1 MGNHPWVSD
10 FLAVAMLAIAAYCIA
25 RLVVSVRSPGVTQ
38 RDSDAVHAVMG
49 VSMAGMLVPSFSSAP
64 NGLWLMVFSGSALW
78 FGWKVLHDSDRV
90 AVGGHPPG
98 SHLTHLL
105 MCVAMLYMLIVMD
118 WNGSMHASHGV
129 GMLAMGGMSTRGAQ
143 WPLLAVV
150 LTALLV
156 GDVAI
161 NAGLNRRRLVPT
173 QLAPVGEL
181 SMAQVGEPGYVLGA
195 SGGQRDDPLSNV
207 PLDVHRGPTRISNV
221 LAPRSAVLCQLVMS
235 LVMGYMLVTLA

>member
-10 FLAVAMLAIAAYCIA
+10 FLAVAMLAVAAYCIA
-25 RLVVSVRSPGVTQ
+25 RLVVSFRSRGVTQ

-64 NGLWLMVFSGSALW
+64 NGPWILVFSGSALW

-90 AVGGHPPG
+90 AVGGHPLG

-105 MCVAMLYMLIVMD
+105 MCAAMVYMLLVMD
-118 WNGSMHASHGV
+118 WSGSMHGSHGAA
-129 GMLAMGGMSTRGAQ
+129 MLAMGATSRGAQ
-143 WPLLAVV
+143 WPLLAVALTV
-150 LTALLV
+150 LLF

-161 NAGLNRRRLVPT
+161 NAALNMRRLVPT
-173 QLAPVGEL
+173 ERVPVGEMA
-181 SMAQVGEPGYVLGA
+181 MAQGGELGYAVGA
-195 SGGQRDDPLSNV
+195 SNGQGDDQPNNV
-207 PLDVHRGPTRISNV
+207 PLDVHAGPTDISNV
-221 LAPRSAVLCQLVMS
+221 LAPRSAVLCQLLMG